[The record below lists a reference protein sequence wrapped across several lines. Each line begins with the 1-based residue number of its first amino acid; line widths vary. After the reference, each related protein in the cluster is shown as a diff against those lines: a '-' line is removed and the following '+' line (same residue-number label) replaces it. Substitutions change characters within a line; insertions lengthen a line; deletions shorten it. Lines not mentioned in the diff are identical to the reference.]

1 MTNFAAPIDPF
12 AVLADYEARSLSHV
26 AGLPEQIDAPGLWR
40 GLGYRLG
47 RWNMVTAIADI
58 AELLTL
64 PPPTAVPGAQGW
76 LLGISNVRGTLLPVV
91 DLKQFLDGE
100 RTVVHETTRALVIKQ
115 PGGNVAILIDELFGQ
130 RQFVDSQ
137 RVFPEES
144 PEGRYRAFVTDAYQL
159 GDTVWRVFDMA
170 RLVRTGEFRQ
180 AAVA

>member
-1 MTNFAAPIDPF
+1 MMSSTPAIDPF
-12 AVLADYEARSLSHV
+12 AVLDDYEKRSLSHV

-40 GLGYRLG
+40 GIGYRIGPWKL
-47 RWNMVTAIADI
+47 VSAISDI

-64 PPPTAVPGAQGW
+64 PPPTPVPGSQGW
-76 LLGISNVRGTLLPVV
+76 LLGVSNVRGTLLPVV

-115 PGGNVAILIDELFGQ
+115 PGGNVAVLIDELFGQ
-130 RQFVDSQ
+130 RNFVDEQ
-137 RVFPEES
+137 RVVPDEA
-144 PEGRYRAFVTDAYQL
+144 PDGRYEAFVTSTYQL

-170 RLVRTGEFRQ
+170 RLVRTAEFRQ